1 MEFLR
6 AILGDELYQQV
17 SEKINAHNGNE
28 ANKDNLIKI
37 ANLGGGEYV
46 SKLKYD
52 DIVQQLTGKT
62 TELDKANG
70 LIADLKKS
78 NAGNEALQGKI
89 TAYEGQVEELQEQL
103 HESDVNYAMN
113 LLLMDAGCKDAEM
126 REFLIY
132 KHRNQ
137 LKEDGKTLEL
147 DENKHI
153 KGGEEI
159 VSGFKTS
166 NPAAFEATQTN
177 RKVLEDNRL
186 KKGDNDPVTVTR
198 EQFAKMGYNERLKLK
213 TENEA
218 LFKQLTTN

>member
-1 MEFLR
+1 MDFLKV
-6 AILGDELYQQV
+6 ILGDELFQQV

-37 ANLGGGEYV
+37 ANLGGGDYV

-78 NAGNEALQGKI
+78 AKSDEDLQGKI
-89 TAYEGQVEELQEQL
+89 TAYEGEVAELKTQL
-103 HESDVNYAMN
+103 HESDVNYAFN

-137 LKEDGKTLEL
+137 LKEEGKTLEL

-153 KGGEEI
+153 KGGEDI

-166 NPAAFEATQTN
+166 NPAAFEATQTT
-177 RKVLEDNRL
+177 RKVLGDNRL
-186 KKGDNDPVTVTR
+186 QKGDSTPVTVTR
-198 EQFAKMGYNERLKLK
+198 EQFAKMGYDERLKLK

-218 LFKQLTTN
+218 LFKDLAKR